1 MGTAKKLDPTKLEI
15 VDIKKTSYDPLAKKI
30 RRTFKN
36 EKNKI
41 MVICSSEKPKDIK
54 KLGSISFVPS
64 VAGIYITSYII
75 NDIIKGE
82 K

>member
-1 MGTAKKLDPTKLEI
+1 
-15 VDIKKTSYDPLAKKI
+15 
-30 RRTFKN
+30 
-36 EKNKI
+36 

-64 VAGIYITSYII
+64 VAGILITSYII
-75 NDIIKGE
+75 NDILKGA